1 MRGGRP
7 IYVKTSHTNRFVP
20 TRRDLERAIT
30 NRTKAIGVVS
40 PSNPTGVAYTA
51 QELSHVVDVAE
62 KHGLWILFDEAY
74 CELVYGRTH
83 HTITGS
89 TGNIVSFR
97 TLSKSHNLTGMRI
110 GWVLSSNKVIIE
122 RIRKHVAFNVMC
134 VNTLAQ
140 RVAEIAVTGDNS
152 ELAARKEFYFENM
165 RRAYERMTELGW
177 NVHYPEGSFYL
188 FPKHGVAEPISAQ
201 ILWDTKV
208 AVIDGQHFGPS
219 GAGHVRISCCVPR
232 PVLTEGI
239 ERIVNWFKRRRF
251 AVPPPAR
258 PLPQRARS
266 ITGEPSGPREIA
278 GVLG

>member
-1 MRGGRP
+1 MLAEAG
-7 IYVKTSHTNRFVP
+7 
-20 TRRDLERAIT
+20 
-30 NRTKAIGVVS
+30 
-40 PSNPTGVAYTA
+40 
-51 QELSHVVDVAE
+51 LSEHIRVLA
-62 KHGLWILFDEAY
+62 
-74 CELVYGRTH
+74 
-83 HTITGS
+83 TITALHAALCATPGP
-89 TGNIVSFR
+89 NMLLVSQTTVSR
-97 TLSKSHNLTGMRI
+97 SRVDGILVACG
-110 GWVLSSNKVIIE
+110 
-122 RIRKHVAFNVMC
+122 VAFNVMC

-165 RRAYERMTELGW
+165 RLAYERMTELGW

-188 FPKHGVAEPISAQ
+188 FPKHGIAEPISAQ
-201 ILWDTKV
+201 ILRDTKV

-266 ITGEPSGPREIA
+266 ITGEPSGQREIA